1 MQSRMQNLSVQ
12 GKITWILITANLLI
26 FITILLLF
34 GGINQ
39 ISGRID
45 AVYRENLKLNEL
57 SSALLG
63 VQDSMEEYL
72 SARTSDSLEEFFRNE
87 QIFSDMIREQEK
99 QVTGTAFGYV
109 EKSIYAMSGTYME
122 LVDQTI
128 EAKRGRNVEKYRVR
142 YENATQ
148 VFGYIQSYIESL
160 NQKRFEENSKTYSVV
175 LERFRAFETAG
186 TWLMTFVLVGNIFI
200 IVKLIG
206 TIISPL
212 KQLAGYADQVS
223 AGDFEIEITPTES
236 KDEIG
241 VVTRAFQKMVVNIS
255 QYIEKLRQSME
266 VEQELREKEL
276 LMETHLKDA
285 KLKYLQA
292 QINPH
297 FLFNTLNAA
306 AQLSMLEEADR
317 TYDYLQN
324 VANFFR
330 YNVKNADEIVTLGQE
345 LDLIDYYIYILNVRF
360 SGDIHYE
367 KHADEKYLMLN
378 MPGMIL
384 QPIVENCVRHG
395 IHEMEGNGKIW
406 LTVGEK
412 DGRVY
417 VSIRDNGVGMSQDV
431 IQKVLDG
438 EWRPD
443 DNVKNSNGVGMD
455 NVIARLR
462 LYQMRDD
469 VMEIHSAGEN
479 LGTEFIVYVQ

>member
-1 MQSRMQNLSVQ
+1 MQSRIQNLSVQ
-12 GKITWILITANLLI
+12 GKITWILVTANLFI

-39 ISGRID
+39 ISDRID

-63 VQDSMEEYL
+63 VQDSMEAYL

-87 QIFSDMIREQEK
+87 QIFSTMIQEQEQ
-99 QVTGTAFGYV
+99 QVTGTAFGYM
-109 EKSIYAMSGTYME
+109 EKSIYAMSGTYVE

-128 EAKRGRNVEKYRVR
+128 EAKRGRNVEKYRIR

-148 VFGYIQSYIESL
+148 VYDYIQSHIESL

-175 LERFRAFETAG
+175 LERFRTFETAG
-186 TWLMTFVLVGNIFI
+186 SWLMTFVLVGNIFI

-223 AGDFEIEITPTES
+223 AGNFDIEITPTES

-241 VVTRAFQKMVVNIS
+241 VVTRAFQKMVVSIR

-266 VEQELREKEL
+266 VEQELKEKEL

-395 IHEMEGNGKIW
+395 IHEMEGDGKIW

-462 LYQMRDD
+462 LYQKRDD

>member
-12 GKITWILITANLLI
+12 GKITWILIASNLVI

-57 SSALLG
+57 SSALFG
-63 VQDSMEEYL
+63 VQDSMEAYL

-99 QVTGTAFGYV
+99 NVTGTTFGYM
-109 EKSIYAMSGTYME
+109 EKSIYAMASAYVE

-128 EAKRGRNVEKYRVR
+128 EAKRGRNVEKYRIR

-160 NQKRFEENSKTYSVV
+160 NQERFEENSKTYSVV

-186 TWLMTFVLVGNIFI
+186 SWLMTFVLVGNIFI

-223 AGDFEIEITPTES
+223 AGNFEIEITPTES

-241 VVTRAFQKMVVNIS
+241 VVTRAFQKMVVSIR

-266 VEQELREKEL
+266 VEQELKEKEL

-395 IHEMEGNGKIW
+395 IHEMEGDGKIW

-412 DGRVY
+412 NGKVY

-431 IQKVLDG
+431 IRKVLDG

-443 DNVKNSNGVGMD
+443 ENVTNSNGVGMD

-462 LYQMRDD
+462 LYHKRDD